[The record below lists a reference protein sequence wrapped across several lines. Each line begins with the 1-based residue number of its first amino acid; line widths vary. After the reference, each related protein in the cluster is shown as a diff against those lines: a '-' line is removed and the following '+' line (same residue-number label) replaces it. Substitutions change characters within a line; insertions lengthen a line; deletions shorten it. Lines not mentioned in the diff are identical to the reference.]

1 MKRKNTSNPI
11 ISTSSAKNVLN
22 NKYNYNILIGN
33 SYKNYANNKKSLI
46 ENSENDNNIENNR
59 LIKKQNT
66 NSMTNIHSFSI
77 LNDNFNQNKEIRY
90 KNGNRNNKFNNR
102 FNQNNNNECSE
113 INNDDENQKL
123 FYSTFKIPN
132 KSKNNK
138 IISNNINEIEEEVEN
153 NINVGFN
160 NNKMDELKSYI
171 NRNEEDNKKNKD
183 NIHSINNNRSCYFR
197 KRSKESNQFR
207 IASSL
212 NKKQDQNPNGYY
224 SMNNNK
230 KKENTINIDFNN
242 IKIDE
247 LKVFINRNEED
258 NKKNKDNSQINNNN
272 NRSCYFRKRSKESN
286 QFRIASSL
294 IKNQNNNQNE
304 YYSINNS
311 KKMNQIKNDNK
322 YYNLDENNNKN
333 YTSIKINI
341 NGPININKYNR
352 SSSQTNI
359 FYDSKGGKSNAGKII
374 KYFL

>member
-1 MKRKNTSNPI
+1 
-11 ISTSSAKNVLN
+11 
-22 NKYNYNILIGN
+22 
-33 SYKNYANNKKSLI
+33 
-46 ENSENDNNIENNR
+46 
-59 LIKKQNT
+59 
-66 NSMTNIHSFSI
+66 
-77 LNDNFNQNKEIRY
+77 
-90 KNGNRNNKFNNR
+90 
-102 FNQNNNNECSE
+102 
-113 INNDDENQKL
+113 
-123 FYSTFKIPN
+123 
-132 KSKNNK
+132 
-138 IISNNINEIEEEVEN
+138 
-153 NINVGFN
+153 
-160 NNKMDELKSYI
+160 MDELKSYI

-183 NIHSINNNRSCYFR
+183 NIHGINNNRSCYFR

-258 NKKNKDNSQINNNN
+258 NKKNKDNNHSINNNNNSNNNNN

-294 IKNQNNNQNE
+294 IKKQNNNQNE

-311 KKMNQIKNDNK
+311 KKINQIKNDNK

>member
-1 MKRKNTSNPI
+1 
-11 ISTSSAKNVLN
+11 
-22 NKYNYNILIGN
+22 
-33 SYKNYANNKKSLI
+33 
-46 ENSENDNNIENNR
+46 
-59 LIKKQNT
+59 
-66 NSMTNIHSFSI
+66 
-77 LNDNFNQNKEIRY
+77 
-90 KNGNRNNKFNNR
+90 
-102 FNQNNNNECSE
+102 
-113 INNDDENQKL
+113 
-123 FYSTFKIPN
+123 
-132 KSKNNK
+132 
-138 IISNNINEIEEEVEN
+138 
-153 NINVGFN
+153 
-160 NNKMDELKSYI
+160 
-171 NRNEEDNKKNKD
+171 
-183 NIHSINNNRSCYFR
+183 
-197 KRSKESNQFR
+197 
-207 IASSL
+207 
-212 NKKQDQNPNGYY
+212 
-224 SMNNNK
+224 MNNNK

-258 NKKNKDNSQINNNN
+258 NKKNKDNNNQINKNNN

-294 IKNQNNNQNE
+294 NKKQNQNQNQNQNE

-311 KKMNQIKNDNK
+311 KKINQIKNDNK

>member
-1 MKRKNTSNPI
+1 
-11 ISTSSAKNVLN
+11 
-22 NKYNYNILIGN
+22 
-33 SYKNYANNKKSLI
+33 
-46 ENSENDNNIENNR
+46 
-59 LIKKQNT
+59 
-66 NSMTNIHSFSI
+66 
-77 LNDNFNQNKEIRY
+77 
-90 KNGNRNNKFNNR
+90 
-102 FNQNNNNECSE
+102 
-113 INNDDENQKL
+113 
-123 FYSTFKIPN
+123 
-132 KSKNNK
+132 
-138 IISNNINEIEEEVEN
+138 
-153 NINVGFN
+153 
-160 NNKMDELKSYI
+160 
-171 NRNEEDNKKNKD
+171 
-183 NIHSINNNRSCYFR
+183 
-197 KRSKESNQFR
+197 
-207 IASSL
+207 
-212 NKKQDQNPNGYY
+212 
-224 SMNNNK
+224 MNNNK

-311 KKMNQIKNDNK
+311 KKINQIKNDNK
-322 YYNLDENNNKN
+322 YYNVDENNNKN